1 MGDGYSL
8 NDRRK
13 KLVDRVLYQRRQII
27 CLDEHC
33 AARLMNDIV
42 ECLFQPLLLE
52 RAQQLRLTL
61 VENVLLNRAF

>member
-1 MGDGYSL
+1 
-8 NDRRK
+8 
-13 KLVDRVLYQRRQII
+13 
-27 CLDEHC
+27 
-33 AARLMNDIV
+33 MNDIV